1 VKIVRF
7 LTAKNPSPAN
17 ARIGVALGAAV
28 FDYSAA
34 HQTYERE
41 VTGVQWPMIT
51 DTVQL
56 IRLGRFTTELLN
68 KILDWAADADRLDEF
83 MHAECRILPPLRRP
97 DKIIALARN
106 YAAHARET
114 GGKVPTEPV
123 IFCKTSHA
131 IIGPDTPIEIP
142 EGIGRVD
149 HEVELAVIIGD
160 TAREVRRED
169 AYRYV
174 AGYTILNDVTARDLQ
189 KKAIAATYPWYI
201 SKNVDTFCP
210 IGPCIVTP
218 DAVENPMNLAIECQV
233 NGETRQKDKTSSM
246 IFDIPALIETISKLV
261 TLEPGDVLA
270 TGTPEGIGPIVP
282 GDTVTCIIE
291 GIGELTNPVIER
303 ANGEKYLAG
312 D

>member
-7 LTAKNPSPAN
+7 LTAQNPLPAN

-34 HQTYERE
+34 HQAYERE

-56 IRLGRFTTELLN
+56 IRLGRFTAEMLSKT
-68 KILDWAADADRLDEF
+68 LDWVADSDRLDEF
-83 MHAECRILPPLRRP
+83 MRAQYRLLPPLRRP

-106 YAAHARET
+106 YAAHAKET
-114 GGKVPTEPV
+114 GSKVPTEPV
-123 IFCKTSHA
+123 VFCKTSHA
-131 IIGPDTPIEIP
+131 IIGPDAPIEIP

-160 TAREVRRED
+160 TAREIRRED

-189 KKAIAATYPWYI
+189 KKAIASAHPWYV

-210 IGPCIVTP
+210 VGPCIITP

-233 NGETRQKDKTSSM
+233 NGETRQKDRTSSM
-246 IFDIPALIETISKLV
+246 IFDIPALIENITKFV
-261 TLEPGDVLA
+261 TLEPGDVLS

-291 GIGELTNPVIER
+291 GIGELTNPVVER

>member
-7 LTAKNPSPAN
+7 LHGKDSSPAN
-17 ARIGVALGAAV
+17 ARIGIMLGATV

-34 HQTYERE
+34 HQLYERE
-41 VTGVQWPMIT
+41 VAGVQWPIIT

-56 IRLGRFTTELLN
+56 IRLGRFTSELLN
-68 KILDWAADADRLDEF
+68 RILDWMSDGDRLDEF
-83 MHAECRILPPLRRP
+83 MHPEYRLLPPLRRP

-114 GGKVPTEPV
+114 GSKVPTEPV
-123 IFCKTSHA
+123 VFCKTSHA
-131 IIGPDTPIEIP
+131 IIGPDAPIEIP
-142 EGIGRVD
+142 DGIGRVD

-160 TAREVRRED
+160 TVREVRRED
-169 AYRYV
+169 AYRHV

-189 KKAIAATYPWYI
+189 KKAIAAAHPWYL
-201 SKNVDTFCP
+201 SKNLDTFCP

-218 DAVENPMNLAIECQV
+218 DAVGNPMDLAIECQI
-233 NGETRQKDKTSSM
+233 NGETRQKDRTSSM
-246 IFDIPALIETISKLV
+246 IFDIPVLIEYLSKLV

-270 TGTPEGIGPIVP
+270 TGTPEGIGPIEP

-291 GIGELTNPVIER
+291 NIGELVNPVAER